1 MQEGRQSGR
10 MLMRRCQT
18 ESCVQQSFKATCW
31 PLKQQHSSPIF
42 WTSSQQQVNK
52 RGEQTV
58 LVSRSGTLAE
68 GQGEEG
74 VAEARVTLRRYLQE
88 GIYVA
93 MCVVLGLGKT
103 CITRVLFSID

>member
-1 MQEGRQSGR
+1 
-10 MLMRRCQT
+10 MRRCQT

-42 WTSSQQQVNK
+42 WTSPQQQVSK
-52 RGEQTV
+52 RGEQTA

-74 VAEARVTLRRYLQE
+74 VAEARVTLRRHLQE

-103 CITRVLFSID
+103 AVLPGSCFQ